1 MNRHTS
7 KQAPLVWLSS
17 VKTRNSNAAARLNT
31 QVDALCTRAFEL
43 FGPRAFECPKSAA
56 AAHEA
61 GHCVFDAL
69 EGAIPLNATIWPIKV
84 AGQTRWIGRTTCN
97 LPFRSNAETSPQAD
111 LKFAKDQLAG
121 VIAEALFDPQHYRIG
136 SSLNEIAAA
145 QLAINNA
152 AIKSSRDPQALWFAV
167 VAELS
172 ATLRANRRI
181 AREIADV
188 LMHKHV
194 IRGSRLKKAL
204 ARRNLTASFSP
215 ETVGR
220 WLVA

>member
-61 GHCVFDAL
+61 GHCIFDAL
-69 EGAIPLNATIWPIKV
+69 EGAIPLNATIWPIKA

-97 LPFRSNAETSPQAD
+97 LPFRSNTETSPQAD

-121 VIAEALFDPQHYRIG
+121 VIAEALFDQEHYRIG

-145 QLAINNA
+145 QFAIGNA
-152 AIKSSRDPQALWFAV
+152 AIKSSRDPQALWFDV

-172 ATLRANRRI
+172 ATLEANQQI

-188 LMHKHV
+188 LMSKHV
-194 IRGSRLKKAL
+194 IRGSRLKQAL
-204 ARRNLTASFSP
+204 AQ
-215 ETVGR
+215 VGR
-220 WLVA
+220 VELHGK